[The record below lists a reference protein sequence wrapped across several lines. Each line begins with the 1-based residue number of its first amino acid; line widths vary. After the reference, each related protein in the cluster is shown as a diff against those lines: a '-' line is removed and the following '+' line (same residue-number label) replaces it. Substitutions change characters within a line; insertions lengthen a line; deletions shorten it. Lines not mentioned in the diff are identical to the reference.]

1 MLHARLKH
9 LAGGAA
15 AFALVASAPA
25 LAQDFP
31 LELDTEHARIS
42 VERVAGGLVHPW
54 ALAIMPDGRMLVTER
69 DEGQVRIVTRDG
81 DISEPLAGAPEI
93 FRYEGVT
100 ERSQAGLFDV
110 KLHPGFEDN
119 RYVFLSYSA
128 PTERGAALTVTRY
141 TLEEDGD
148 AYRLADAQD
157 VFVMQED
164 DQDSS
169 GLHFGGRML
178 IHEGH
183 VYLTIG
189 DRRNISRAQDM
200 EDQAGSIVRVA
211 LDGSIPDDNPFVDD
225 DEANDALFSVGH
237 RNIQAITANRETGE
251 IWVVDHGPEGGDE
264 INRVEAGQNYGWP
277 FLTGGVDYSGAPI
290 GVGIEREGMVSP
302 FHVFQGT
309 VAPSGVVVYDGEMFA
324 PWTGDLIV
332 GGLMTRGIVRVRVLE
347 DAVAEE
353 RLEFDRRVRDVQIDE
368 EGALWLVTDHEDG
381 DLLRITLVD
390 GPEATGAQ

>member
-1 MLHARLKH
+1 
-9 LAGGAA
+9 
-15 AFALVASAPA
+15 
-25 LAQDFP
+25 
-31 LELDTEHARIS
+31 
-42 VERVAGGLVHPW
+42 
-54 ALAIMPDGRMLVTER
+54 
-69 DEGQVRIVTRDG
+69 
-81 DISEPLAGAPEI
+81 
-93 FRYEGVT
+93 
-100 ERSQAGLFDV
+100 
-110 KLHPGFEDN
+110 
-119 RYVFLSYSA
+119 
-128 PTERGAALTVTRY
+128 
-141 TLEEDGD
+141 
-148 AYRLADAQD
+148 
-157 VFVMQED
+157 MQEA

-189 DRRNISRAQDM
+189 DRRNISRAQDL

-211 LDGSIPDDNPFVDD
+211 LDGSIPDDNPFLDD

-277 FLTGGVDYSGAPI
+277 FLTGGVDYSGAPM

-324 PWTGDLIV
+324 PWTGDLVV

-353 RLEFDRRVRDVQIDE
+353 RLEFDRRVRDIQIDE

-381 DLLRITLVD
+381 DLLRITLVEE
-390 GPEATGAQ
+390 PEATGAQ